1 MLVDTD
7 VLIWYMRGHTGAYD
21 TIENL
26 PDITLSAVTQMELMQ
41 GMRNKG
47 EMLAFETTL
56 VRWQVKLEPVTQAI
70 SDRAV
75 ILVRDYALSHAMK
88 MGDALIAATALELS
102 RPLLTANSKHYRM
115 IKRLDLHQFRP

>member
-7 VLIWYMRGHTGAYD
+7 VLIWYMRGHAGAYD

-56 VRWQVKLEPVTQAI
+56 VRWQAKLEPITQAI
-70 SDRAV
+70 SYRAV

-115 IKRLDLHQFRP
+115 IKGLDLHQFRP